1 MKAVRIHRFGGP
13 EVLTFDTLPVPD
25 PRDNEVVIKVFAASV
40 NPVDYKIREGNYPPV
55 GEGHLPMVMGRDV
68 SGVIETCGGHVG
80 DLKAGDLVFAMLGQ
94 DRGGQAEYVVVKTG
108 ELARKP
114 DELSH
119 VEAAAVPLAGLTA
132 WQGLFD
138 HGQLQ
143 PGQRV
148 LIHGA
153 SGGVGHF
160 AVQFAK
166 AKGCWVAATASGEG
180 VDFVR
185 HLAADQVVDYTKDLF
200 EEQIDPVDLV
210 FDLVDGD
217 SRDRS
222 WGLIKKG
229 GRLVSTLT
237 EPSQKRAKAA
247 HVTALRYTVHPDG
260 GQLAEIAAL
269 ISARKVM
276 PHVSATYPLE
286 KVVAAEQELEKGHMR
301 GKMVLQVAA
310 A

>member
-13 EVLTFDTLPVPD
+13 EVLSFDDLPMPE
-25 PRDNEVVIKVFAASV
+25 PRDGEVVVKVCAASV
-40 NPVDYKIREGNYPPV
+40 NPVDFKIREGNYPAVREGQLPV
-55 GEGHLPMVMGRDV
+55 VMGRDI
-68 SGVIETCGGHVG
+68 SGIVATCGGRVG
-80 DLKAGDLVFAMLGQ
+80 DLKEGSAVFAMLGQ
-94 DRGGQAEYVVVKTG
+94 DRGGQAEYVTVKTS
-108 ELARKP
+108 ELAAKP

-143 PGQRV
+143 QGQRV
-148 LIHGA
+148 LILGA

-166 AKGCWVAATASGEG
+166 SRGCTVIATASGEG

-185 HLAADQVVDYTKDLF
+185 HLAADQVIDYTKDLLADQV
-200 EEQIDPVDLV
+200 EPVDLV

-217 SRDRS
+217 ARDQV
-222 WGLIKKG
+222 WALVKKG

-237 EPSQKRAKAA
+237 EPSQQKAKAREI
-247 HVTALRYTVHPDG
+247 TALRYTAHPSG
-260 GQLAEIAAL
+260 AQLAEIAAL
-269 ISARKVM
+269 IASKKVM
-276 PHVSATYPLE
+276 PHVTATYPFE
-286 KVVAAEQELEKGHMR
+286 KLVAAEQELEKGHMR
-301 GKMVLQVAA
+301 GKMVIQIAA

>member
-13 EVLTFDTLPVPD
+13 EVLTYDDLPVPE
-25 PRDNEVVIKVFAASV
+25 PRDGEVVVRVCAASV
-40 NPVDYKIREGNYPPV
+40 NPVDYKIREGNYPLV
-55 GEGHLPMVMGRDV
+55 GEGMLPMVMGRDI
-68 SGVIETCGGHVG
+68 SGIVETCGGRVG
-80 DLKAGDLVFAMLGQ
+80 DLKEGAVVFAMLGQ
-94 DRGGQAEYVVVKTG
+94 DRGGQAEYVMVKTG
-108 ELARKP
+108 ELTAKP

-138 HGQLQ
+138 HGQLR

-148 LIHGA
+148 LILGA

-166 AKGCWVAATASGEG
+166 SKGCTVIATASGEG

-185 HLAADQVVDYTKDLF
+185 HLAADQVVDYTKDLLAD
-200 EEQIDPVDLV
+200 QIDPVDLV
-210 FDLVDGD
+210 FDLVDGN
-217 SRDRS
+217 SREQA
-222 WGLIKKG
+222 WALVKKG

-237 EPSQKRAKAA
+237 EPSQIKAKALKI
-247 HVTALRYTVHPDG
+247 TALRYTVHPSG
-260 GQLAEIAAL
+260 SQLAEIAAL
-269 ISARKVM
+269 ISSKKVM
-276 PHVSATYPLE
+276 PHVTATYPFE
-286 KVVAAEQELEKGHMR
+286 KVVAAEQALEKGHMR

>member
-13 EVLTFDTLPVPD
+13 EVLTFDSLPMPVPGD
-25 PRDNEVVIKVFAASV
+25 GEVVVKVFAASV
-40 NPVDYKIREGNYPPV
+40 NPVDYKIREGHYPAVREGQLPV
-55 GEGHLPMVMGRDV
+55 VMGRDV
-68 SGVIETCGGHVG
+68 SGVIQSCGGH
-80 DLKAGDLVFAMLGQ
+80 AGDFKDGDPVFAMVGQ
-94 DRGGQAEYVVVKTG
+94 DRGGQAEYVLLKTA

-119 VEAAAVPLAGLTA
+119 IEAAAVPLAGLTA

-138 HGQLQ
+138 QGKLQ

-166 AKGCWVAATASGEG
+166 SRGCFVAATASGEG

-185 HLAADQVVDYTKDLF
+185 HLAADQVIDYTRDLF
-200 EEQIDPVDLV
+200 EEQVEPVDLV

-217 SRDRS
+217 SRERS
-222 WGLIKKG
+222 WKLVRKG

-237 EPSQKRAKAA
+237 EPSQEEAA
-247 HVTALRYTVHPDG
+247 RRGITAARYTVRPDG

-269 ISARKVM
+269 ISSRKVM
-276 PHVSATYPLE
+276 PHVTATYPLE
-286 KVVAAEQELEKGHMR
+286 KVVQAERELEKGHMR

>member
-1 MKAVRIHRFGGP
+1 MKAVRIHHFGGP
-13 EVLTFDTLPVPD
+13 EVLTFDDLPVPD
-25 PRDNEVVIKVFAASV
+25 PRDGEVVLKVLAASV
-40 NPVDYKIREGNYPPV
+40 NPVDYKIREGNYPAVREGQLPV
-55 GEGHLPMVMGRDV
+55 VMGRDV
-68 SGVIETCGGHVG
+68 SGVIETCGGH
-80 DLKAGDLVFAMLGQ
+80 AGDFKEGAAVFAMLAQ
-94 DRGGQAEYVVVKTG
+94 ERGAQAEYVLAKID
-108 ELARKP
+108 ELAFKP

-138 HGQLQ
+138 HGRLQ

-166 AKGCWVAATASGEG
+166 SKGCFVAATASGEG

-185 HLAADQVVDYTKDLF
+185 HLAADQVIDYTKDLF
-200 EEQIDPVDLV
+200 EEQIEPVDLV

-217 SRDRS
+217 SRERS
-222 WGLIKKG
+222 WGLIRKG

-237 EPSQKRAKAA
+237 EPSQDRAKAA
-247 HVTALRYTVHPDG
+247 GVTAMRYTVHPSG
-260 GQLAEIAAL
+260 SQLAEIAAL

-276 PHVSATYPLE
+276 PHVTATFPFE
-286 KVVAAEQELEKGHMR
+286 KVVAAEQELEKGHML
-301 GKMVLQVAA
+301 GKMVLQMAA

>member
-13 EVLTFDTLPVPD
+13 EVLTFDDLPVPE
-25 PRDNEVVIKVFAASV
+25 PRDGEVVVRVCAASV
-40 NPVDYKIREGNYPPV
+40 NPVDYKIRAGSYPAVREGQLPV
-55 GEGHLPMVMGRDV
+55 VMGRDV
-68 SGVIETCGGHVG
+68 SGVIERCGAHAGEFKEG
-80 DLKAGDLVFAMLGQ
+80 DSVFAMVGQ
-94 DRGGQAEYVVVKTG
+94 DRGGQAEYVKLKTG
-108 ELARKP
+108 ELALKP
-114 DELSH
+114 NELSH

-138 HGQLQ
+138 HGLLQ

-148 LIHGA
+148 LILGA

-166 AKGCWVAATASGEG
+166 SKGCWVAATASGEG

-185 HLAADQVVDYTKDLF
+185 RLAADQVVDYTKDLF
-200 EEQIDPVDLV
+200 EEQVEPVDLV

-217 SRDRS
+217 SRERA
-222 WGLIKKG
+222 WTLVKRG
-229 GRLVSTLT
+229 GRLISTLT
-237 EPSQKRAKAA
+237 EPSQDRAKAGG
-247 HVTALRYTVHPDG
+247 VTAMRYTAHPSG
-260 GQLAEIAAL
+260 AQLAEIAAL
-269 ISARKVM
+269 ISSRKVM
-276 PHVSATYPLE
+276 PHVTATYPFE
-286 KVVAAEQELEKGHMR
+286 KVVQAEQELEKGHML